1 MVLEGLNK
9 MIEKFP
15 CPICDKPI
23 AASSMKRHAR
33 DFHAVELKDK
43 HVPHTKMELRILKVL
58 TIRAMDRDQ
67 LVKRLKIPRST
78 IYDGI
83 KKLLRRGEVDT
94 KRVNIGIGRPRE
106 MFFRPGI
113 TSWDGNLNSRL

>member
-1 MVLEGLNK
+1 

-15 CPICDKPI
+15 CPICDEPL

-43 HVPHTKMELRILKVL
+43 HIPHTTMELKILKVL

-67 LVKRLKIPRST
+67 LVKRLKTPRST
-78 IYDGI
+78 IYDSL
-83 KKLLRRGEVDT
+83 KKLLRRGEVDQE
-94 KRVNIGIGRPRE
+94 RRNIGIGRPRE
-106 MFFRPGI
+106 MFYRPGI
-113 TSWDGNLNSRL
+113 TSWDGNLDTRL